1 MANINFYKN
10 TTANIDAGSVIKY
23 PIESNLTTSKPS
35 KGYKKVIFCI
45 YKKLDIEDKHFLQYL
60 LYKHKETTK
69 MYMPFI
75 DQKDSIK
82 DFMKKVLDKKR
93 YILLG
98 YRVFKECLLT
108 FISLIDTNTELI
120 LHKKDDIWWWATID
134 EIVNLKS
141 IYSYKIDPSV
151 TEIFCMNQDM
161 CFLLDEKSNKLQ
173 SPLTCYKSGDNLNTL
188 DFQIVYGF
196 FRSSIWNTLGP
207 FYNFRS
213 FDEAIIRSRGI
224 TRYIGKEDYKN
235 KNDKLGIIRVAVF
248 MGATKVFINSENDN
262 ESSYSDVE
270 LKQLKDKKI
279 SDKEKSKIRNFRRMI
294 DFEGAWTHEYDSA
307 QIGNVVE
314 KDQVLYY
321 GVTSLSLKDRNN
333 IIVLS
338 YSEINENKEHPLQ

>member
-1 MANINFYKN
+1 
-10 TTANIDAGSVIKY
+10 
-23 PIESNLTTSKPS
+23 
-35 KGYKKVIFCI
+35 
-45 YKKLDIEDKHFLQYL
+45 
-60 LYKHKETTK
+60 
-69 MYMPFI
+69 
-75 DQKDSIK
+75 
-82 DFMKKVLDKKR
+82 
-93 YILLG
+93 
-98 YRVFKECLLT
+98 
-108 FISLIDTNTELI
+108 
-120 LHKKDDIWWWATID
+120 
-134 EIVNLKS
+134 
-141 IYSYKIDPSV
+141 
-151 TEIFCMNQDM
+151 
-161 CFLLDEKSNKLQ
+161 
-173 SPLTCYKSGDNLNTL
+173 
-188 DFQIVYGF
+188 
-196 FRSSIWNTLGP
+196 LGP